1 MSPEYRCERC
11 GRPLNNEFQ
20 TCIHC
25 FTSESNTHE
34 PQARTRKPSGKW
46 RKWLRAFAN
55 KEGLV
60 RKTQAPAERKNRT
73 PLSSVDPRDISS
85 LWANEPRKR
94 KINIAPWQIVAVI
107 LATILV
113 IVGVLKITQAM
124 VNDVAF
130 RDLPSNLGRLVSSIH
145 IPVENKT
152 VTVAVQPPIDINQV
166 PYKTNVASGQNPIT
180 KPVAINNSE
189 NKTPAVLTDNATNI
203 NSNGSTVPNPPL
215 STDTQLPVITD
226 IAYVSGT
233 YSVTVSWTT
242 SENASSFI
250 KYGTDLSLTFPST
263 EVPQLSTEHSIFING
278 LTPNTSYHYK
288 IFSSNAAGDTATKGG
303 TADDDR
309 TFTTQPASNAAPYSG
324 SMAPDFT
331 LHYLDNNEV
340 SSKEISLSQYLGKK
354 VILNFWASW
363 CGPCKMEL
371 PHLQAIW
378 TKYRNSSDIMLLT
391 VAGSQSDISVIK
403 DFMAQNNFDFTVCLD
418 ENDGVFNTYGIS
430 SIPRTYFLD
439 KNGVIRKIQ
448 QGMFT
453 SPGEVEFMLDS
464 Y

>member
-1 MSPEYRCERC
+1 MYK
-11 GRPLNNEFQ
+11 GTLL
-20 TCIHC
+20 
-25 FTSESNTHE
+25 
-34 PQARTRKPSGKW
+34 QAAGSW
-46 RKWLRAFAN
+46 
-55 KEGLV
+55 
-60 RKTQAPAERKNRT
+60 
-73 PLSSVDPRDISS
+73 
-85 LWANEPRKR
+85 
-94 KINIAPWQIVAVI
+94 
-107 LATILV
+107 
-113 IVGVLKITQAM
+113 
-124 VNDVAF
+124 
-130 RDLPSNLGRLVSSIH
+130 DLPGKLSRMVSSIH
-145 IPVENKT
+145 VPVENKT

-166 PYKTNVASGQNPIT
+166 PYKTNVASGQNPIS

-203 NSNGSTVPNPPL
+203 NSNGSTVQNPPL

-226 IAYVSGT
+226 VAYVSGT

-278 LTPNTSYHYK
+278 LTPDTRYHYK
-288 IFSSNAAGDTATKGG
+288 IFSSDAAGNTATAGG

-309 TFTTQPASNAAPYSG
+309 TFTTQPPSNAAPYSG